1 MARTEEAEAFFHA
14 VYTAVQEIPVGK
26 VTTYGHIARL
36 VGTRESF
43 PHSTPPLTLPPITRN
58 LISSHLILHMIPRT
72 IYVIHKEHLS
82 GNS

>member
-36 VGTRESF
+36 VGTRETFLPSLR
-43 PHSTPPLTLPPITRN
+43 PPLSPSLHPEPHLIASHPSHDSTQHTRN
-58 LISSHLILHMIPRT
+58 S
-72 IYVIHKEHLS
+72 
-82 GNS
+82 